1 MVIVFV
7 YAPSVYWKMGAH
19 QNVTP
24 DNSFV
29 NKIPWVSYEPQM
41 VFQPSSAMPNEPS
54 VTRGT
59 SICII
64 VLQNPFPFAGGKVCV
79 ST

>member
-41 VFQPSSAMPNEPS
+41 VFQP
-54 VTRGT
+54 
-59 SICII
+59 II
-64 VLQNPFPFAGGKVCV
+64 SHAK
-79 ST
+79 